1 MQGQVVYVLNPF
13 FSFIVYFQLIRAH
26 NMLAMM
32 LDLCHKGVR
41 LVIQYVSKE
50 RVLYIASEYDHQVL
64 LPFLVRSH
72 HFLNPNDVG
81 VGIPNCFAS

>member
-13 FSFIVYFQLIRAH
+13 FSFIVYFQLTRAH

-41 LVIQYVSKE
+41 LVIRYGTKE
-50 RVLYIASEYDHQVL
+50 RVLYIASECDHQIL
-64 LPFLVRSH
+64 LPFLVCAH

-81 VGIPNCFAS
+81 VGTPN